1 MDNKQKRTFIKVTL
15 NRKDLKLTIETS
27 YWDGTKPKR
36 ERDYLDYCSELV
48 TLIEIKEAVDE
59 YIKEYRP
66 HMEEEHRSLEDDL
79 LSIAE
84 KALNEGDD
92 E

>member
-1 MDNKQKRTFIKVTL
+1 MENKPKRTWLRVTL
-15 NRKDLKLTIETS
+15 NKKDLKLTIESS
-27 YWDGTKPKR
+27 YYDGTKPRKER
-36 ERDYLDYCSELV
+36 EYLDYCGELV

-84 KALNEGDD
+84 KVLNGGDD